1 MIQGINFIGVSAGAM
16 IINDRG
22 EIFLA
27 KRGPKTR
34 NERGCWENPG
44 GSVEFGEKLVDAVK
58 REVMEEYG
66 AEIEILEQ
74 FPAEDHL
81 IPAEHQH
88 WVATTFLARFK
99 QGSTPRILEPDKC
112 SAIGFFSLDNLP
124 QPLSII
130 TQLDIQYYGGKI
142 STYSSGGGPGGK
154 NSSPSSVLAKS
165 VALSHST

>member
-1 MIQGINFIGVSAGAM
+1 MIKGIDYIGVSAGAM

-27 KRGPKTR
+27 QRGPKAK

-58 REVMEEYG
+58 REIMEEYG
-66 AEIEILEQ
+66 AEIEVIEQ

-88 WVATTFLARFK
+88 WIATTFLAKFVD
-99 QGSTPRILEPDKC
+99 GSVPKIMEPDKC
-112 SAIGFFSLDNLP
+112 TSIGFFSLDNLP

-130 TQLDIQYYGGKI
+130 TQLDIEHHGHKI
-142 STYSSGGGPGGK
+142 KLYSSGGGPGGK
-154 NSSPSSVLAKS
+154 NSSPSSVLA
-165 VALSHST
+165 

>member
-1 MIQGINFIGVSAGAM
+1 MIKGIDYIGVSAGAM

-27 KRGPKTR
+27 QRGSKAK

-58 REVMEEYG
+58 REIMEEYG
-66 AEIEILEQ
+66 AEIEIIEQ

-88 WVATTFLARFK
+88 WIATTFLAKFVV
-99 QGSTPRILEPDKC
+99 GSIPKIMEPDKC
-112 SAIGFFSLDNLP
+112 TSIGFFSLDNLP

-130 TQLDIQYYGGKI
+130 TQLDIEHHGHKI
-142 STYSSGGGPGGK
+142 KLYSSGGGPGGK
-154 NSSPSSVLAKS
+154 NSSPSSVLA
-165 VALSHST
+165 